1 MIRGNTLDVKRQA
14 DALLETTPD
23 FEHGG
28 GRVTAP
34 EGNLRDLTVEQVA
47 PNMVIFHDPKGNFFK
62 SPGWTMIYFMDTE
75 QAARDMKD
83 NKIDYPM
90 FIPGTMSM
98 RWSGYA
104 MIDAIWKKRKAPRD
118 ETPEK
123 REQREAMR
131 HVVGALEAYVTD
143 EGIFVDNLSVRPG
156 WRRNT
161 IGAKLMQA
169 LKNHWPGL
177 EVTHSQETEAGGKFL
192 KATGQYNP
200 YREKAKQPPAPVQP
214 EVREKEPAMVED
226 FEVRSLLVTLL
237 EGDEDEDWIGVDLDG
252 TLAKYDG
259 YKGATKIG
267 EPIPAMVKRIRRWVG
282 HGKKVKVFTARADD
296 ERSVNAI
303 KKWLKAHELPDLEVT
318 NLKDQH
324 MTELWD
330 DRAVGVEKN
339 TGKVKESRIDEMI
352 PDQPWGPNWQPH
364 PAMIEWF
371 ARMLHFMKDKSV
383 WAAPG
388 SGQVY
393 EIDKQAKTLTLIQGD
408 PNDPQHWH
416 DKNKKTLAQLGYRVL
431 DRPEPPP
438 DPNQMAFAEAVLQ
451 AVLNESPEISTL
463 KKHQQSL
470 TPEERA
476 EVMKAKAT
484 WNMGKDGAASP
495 AVKKAVVDGKTWYWC
510 NTHRCGQ
517 VKSTLKG
524 AIHAFHSGV
533 KQSS

>member
-1 MIRGNTLDVKRQA
+1 VIRGNTLDLKRQA
-14 DALLETTPD
+14 DALLEATPD

-75 QAARDMKD
+75 QAARDMKA

-104 MIDAIWKKRKAPRD
+104 MIDAIWKKRKAPRN
-118 ETPEK
+118 ETPEQ

-177 EVTHSQETEAGGKFL
+177 EVTHSQETEQGGKFL

-200 YREKAKQPPAPVQP
+200 YREKPKQEPMKP
-214 EVREKEPAMVED
+214 EVRELEKEGVIE
-226 FEVRSLLVTLL
+226 SILLTLI
-237 EGDEDEDWIGVDLDG
+237 EGDEDDQWIGVDLDG
-252 TLAKYDG
+252 TLAKYNG
-259 YKGATKIG
+259 WKGATKIG
-267 EPIPAMVKRIRRWVG
+267 EPIPEMVRRIRRWVG
-282 HGKKVKVFTARADD
+282 HGKKVKLFTARADD
-296 ERSVNAI
+296 EKSVNAI
-303 KKWLKAHELPDLEVT
+303 KKWLKDNELPDLEVT

-330 DRAVGVEKN
+330 DRAVAVEKN
-339 TGKVKESRIDEMI
+339 TGKVKESRERIDEMI
-352 PDQPWGPNWQPH
+352 PDEPWHEGWQPH
-364 PAMIEWF
+364 PMMVQWFRSFLARLTDHAEWGMPGTMQIYKF
-371 ARMLHFMKDKSV
+371 DKPNRTV
-383 WAAPG
+383 
-388 SGQVY
+388 
-393 EIDKQAKTLTLIQGD
+393 TLITAN
-408 PNDPQHWH
+408 PNDPMHWH
-416 DKNKKTLAQLGYRVL
+416 DKNKVVFQMLGYEVF
-431 DRPEPPP
+431 DRPQPPP
-438 DPNQMAFAEAVLQ
+438 DPNQMSFAEAVLQ

-495 AVKKAVVDGKTWYWC
+495 AVKKSVVDGKTWYWC
-510 NTHRCGQ
+510 STHRCGQ

-524 AIHAFHSGV
+524 AIHAFHNGV
-533 KQSS
+533 KQSA